1 MPKPRDRG
9 MAIKFTKEQK
19 LQFNELMAAIGRA
32 DDREWRRLVDRADP
46 VVARAG
52 LAEAKAD
59 LARGKARLAAERAQN
74 AAWLATLPLH
84 WRLRLGVYDRVW
96 RVRLWW
102 LIRWDR
108 LRLWWLI
115 RWDRPR
121 FWWLIRWNR
130 LRLWWYRLR
139 QSVIA
144 ATRSSTTSQPGSGL
158 MKDKRGRVIL
168 TPQQVQAIRS
178 HPGGRGCYRKLAAE
192 YGIGMNHISMIRRRK
207 RWGPASGTSPSGAAG
222 AGPKKRRSAMWTTRK
237 AYNHQEDS
245 NS

>member
-1 MPKPRDRG
+1 VMPKPRDRG

-19 LQFNELMAAIGRA
+19 LQFNELMGAIGRA

-84 WRLRLGVYDRVW
+84 WRLRLRVYDRVW

-108 LRLWWLI
+108 LRL
-115 RWDRPR
+115 
-121 FWWLIRWNR
+121 WWLIRWNR

-207 RWGPASGTSPSGAAG
+207 RWRPASGTSPSGAAG
-222 AGPKKRRSAMWTTRK
+222 AGPKKGRSAMWTSRK
-237 AYNHQEDS
+237 AYNHQENS
-245 NS
+245 NA